1 MSPIIF
7 KRDRIFWATFRIE
20 GNQMD
25 VSLDT
30 DDPEEAEIK
39 RDKIQLKLWEEK
51 TLNQLKTPQKTFREL
66 SEKYLAEHSKNKS
79 PRSYL
84 REESMFRVHLNP
96 IFGSLFLH
104 EMRPGKINDYRVQ
117 RKTVGV
123 KIQTINH
130 ELGLMKKAFNVAIR
144 EWEWC
149 QDNPV
154 NKIKMEKVPRGR
166 VRYLT
171 EGEFQKICTACPAWS
186 RPILTFARYTGLRMS
201 NVLELTWDQVDFN
214 SRTVLVQETKNGEP
228 LIIPLCRLLHDTLL
242 ALREK
247 SPDPRRVFPSD
258 LKLESFKQQVRRAFK
273 SACKEVGIKDFR
285 WHDLRHDFASQLV
298 QKGVGLYTVQKLL
311 GHRDSRMTQRYAH
324 LSPKNFQE
332 AIQCLDE
339 MDSSGR
345 MAENSGRDLEERPFK

>member
-1 MSPIIF
+1 MSPMIF
-7 KRDRIFWATFRIE
+7 KRDRIFWTTFHIE
-20 GNQMD
+20 GNQVD

-30 DDPEEAEIK
+30 EDLGEAEVK
-39 RDKIQLKLWEEK
+39 RGKIQLKLWEEK
-51 TLNQLKTPQKTFREL
+51 TLGQLKTPQKTFREL
-66 SEKYLAEHSKNKS
+66 SEKYLGEYSKNKS

-96 IFGSLFLH
+96 TFGSLFLH
-104 EMRPGKINDYRVQ
+104 EIRPGKINDYRVR
-117 RKTVGV
+117 RKKAGA
-123 KIQTINH
+123 KAETINH

-149 QDNPV
+149 RDNPV

-166 VRYLT
+166 VRYLI
-171 EGEFQKICTACPAWS
+171 EGDFQKICTSCPVWTQ
-186 RPILTFARYTGLRMS
+186 PILIFARYTGLRMS
-201 NVLELTWDQVDFN
+201 NVLELTWEQVDLN
-214 SRTVLVQETKNGEP
+214 SRRVLVQETKNGEP
-228 LIIPLCRLLHDTLL
+228 LSIPLCRLLHDTLVSI
-242 ALREK
+242 REK
-247 SPDPRRVFPSD
+247 DPSKTRVFPSD
-258 LKLESFKQQVRRAFK
+258 LKLESFKQKVRRAFK

-311 GHRDSRMTQRYAH
+311 GHKDSRMTQRYAH

-339 MDSSGR
+339 IDSSNR
-345 MAENSGRDLEERPFK
+345 PMENLGNVKG